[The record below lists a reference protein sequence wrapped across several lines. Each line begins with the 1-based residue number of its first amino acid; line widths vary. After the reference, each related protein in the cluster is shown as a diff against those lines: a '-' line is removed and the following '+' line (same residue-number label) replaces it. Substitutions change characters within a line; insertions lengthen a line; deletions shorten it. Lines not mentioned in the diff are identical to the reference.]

1 MRALSSYCLEIASA
15 LAQHTE
21 VKFISFRKIY
31 PAILYPGGKLENDY
45 SFPEI
50 QSPAL
55 QVSRNLTWYNPF
67 TWLKAGFFTKAEL
80 LHAQW
85 WSAPLLPIY
94 LLIAAAFRIR
104 GKPVVITIHNV
115 VSHEQSRLFSRLSGL
130 LYKLGNH
137 YIVHSQQN
145 HEQLMR
151 LHHIDQ
157 GRINVIPHGP
167 LELFTDAIVSRS
179 DARSRLGF
187 SDQHKVI
194 LLFGAIRPYK
204 GIDTA
209 LDAISAL
216 VSDMPGIRVLIA
228 GKLWGEWKPYQQQI
242 DKLGLAEYVSCHL
255 DYIPTA
261 EVSLYFQAADL
272 VLLPYHHF
280 DSQSGIGS
288 AAIAFEKPL
297 IVSDTGGLPDLVRDN
312 RWIVPPKDAGELA
325 NAIKNCL
332 QDPEQLQQM
341 QKNAGRMREEFS
353 WDAIAEKT
361 MEVYAKMLK

>member
-1 MRALSSYCLEIASA
+1 ME
-15 LAQHTE
+15 
-21 VKFISFRKIY
+21 
-31 PAILYPGGKLENDY
+31 
-45 SFPEI
+45 
-50 QSPAL
+50 
-55 QVSRNLTWYNPF
+55 VSRNLTWYNPF

-94 LLIAAAFRIR
+94 LMIAAGFRVR

-115 VSHEQSRLFSRLSGL
+115 ISHEQSSLFSRLSGL

-145 HEQLMR
+145 QEQLMR

-157 GRINVIPHGP
+157 GQISVISHGP
-167 LELFTDAIVSRS
+167 LELFTGTMVSRA

-209 LDAISAL
+209 LDAISMLA
-216 VSDMPGIRVLIA
+216 SDMPGIRVLIA
-228 GKLWGEWKPYQQQI
+228 GKLWGEWQPYQQQI

-261 EVSLYFQAADL
+261 EVSVYFQAADL
-272 VLLPYHHF
+272 VSVCLLYTS
-280 DSQSGIGS
+280 D
-288 AAIAFEKPL
+288 AADD
-297 IVSDTGGLPDLVRDN
+297 VSTV
-312 RWIVPPKDAGELA
+312 
-325 NAIKNCL
+325 
-332 QDPEQLQQM
+332 
-341 QKNAGRMREEFS
+341 
-353 WDAIAEKT
+353 
-361 MEVYAKMLK
+361 